1 MFASAVILV
10 VLHIS
15 GMNVLLPCFAGAP
28 SQYWGSRN
36 TTIQWTC
43 PVDPKCA
50 WTVFPRSI
58 VYPHCLEFG
67 GEFSFPSQLYTQ
79 LSDRDFGLA
88 SSRLVSARLGSA
100 RLGSTSRCSLRLHAV
115 HFGFALFTSSRLVSL
130 VSSRLSRL
138 DWEVEIPRPDP
149 TTQLTENRWRI
160 VLCVVVVAVV
170 RVSSPPVCCGLC
182 CGVSSSEF

>member
-1 MFASAVILV
+1 MFHCKTHIKPVADCQNVMFASAVILV
-10 VLHIS
+10 LLHIS

-28 SQYWGSRN
+28 SPYWGSRN

-67 GEFSFPSQLYTQ
+67 GEFAFPSQLYTQ
-79 LSDRDFGLA
+79 LSDRDFGLVSSRLV

-100 RLGSTSRCSLRLHAV
+100 RLRVV
-115 HFGFALFTSSRLVSL
+115 HFDFALFTSVLRCSRHLVSSLSSRLVSSL
-130 VSSRLSRL
+130 SSRLGSG
-138 DWEVEIPRPDP
+138 DP
-149 TTQLTENRWRI
+149 ST
-160 VLCVVVVAVV
+160 
-170 RVSSPPVCCGLC
+170 
-182 CGVSSSEF
+182 